1 MAGGGWP
8 RGGAS
13 SRADRSPAGGAMAP
27 PREQTP
33 GHGRS
38 VGPGPGA
45 PTDELHGREPQVPV
59 GAAQVRRGLHE
70 ELPVVTKAALHL
82 RRRRRGWLPASA
94 LALSEAPAS
103 PAAPGPERTA
113 VTRPGVG
120 GSAGPRPFFPPSQ
133 GGLCS
138 TIPKALQEA
147 ASAPSPVPGPTPP
160 TASAGGPGPLGAT
173 GMQAVTGAPRYA
185 GQAATAGLALSPGSV
200 QESRAQLGT
209 AGPRG
214 EPCLGGGTGRTG
226 RAGSSPCGPVL

>member
-138 TIPKALQEA
+138 TTPSRHPKGPPGSRLRPQPRAGA
-147 ASAPSPVPGPTPP
+147 HSAHSFGRG
-160 TASAGGPGPLGAT
+160 S
-173 GMQAVTGAPRYA
+173 GAPRSHWDA
-185 GQAATAGLALSPGSV
+185 GRSPGLLGTQVRLPRPALLSPLGV
-200 QESRAQLGT
+200 CRRA
-209 AGPRG
+209 
-214 EPCLGGGTGRTG
+214 EP
-226 RAGSSPCGPVL
+226 S

>member
-1 MAGGGWP
+1 
-8 RGGAS
+8 
-13 SRADRSPAGGAMAP
+13 MAP

-82 RRRRRGWLPASA
+82 WRRRRGWLPASA
-94 LALSEAPAS
+94 LAPSEAPAS

-120 GSAGPRPFFPPSQ
+120 GSAGPRPFFPPRLK
-133 GGLCS
+133 G
-138 TIPKALQEA
+138 AFA
-147 ASAPSPVPGPTPP
+147 APSQRPCRKPP
-160 TASAGGPGPLGAT
+160 PPPAPCRGPLRPQLRQGVR
-173 GMQAVTGAPRYA
+173 GPSEPLGCRAVTGAPWHA